1 MKEKLNIL
9 TKLVRYNLK
18 IVFANKF
25 IYFLIAA
32 LAFYFLIIGI
42 MLFSESTTTT
52 KDIFEALIVPGVLV
66 LFYPTIYGIQNDKD
80 ARMLEII
87 FAIPNYRYKVYLLRF
102 LISFVLLFFVLLGL
116 TYLTGFAL
124 IKFNELQ
131 LLFQLMYL
139 MLFISCLSFLFS
151 TLMKSGNS
159 AAVTLI
165 IISLF
170 FIILADSLEHSKWNI
185 FLNPYNV
192 PTEMST
198 TVWENVIYQNHLM
211 IIIASVIFLFW
222 SLINLQK
229 RETFV

>member
-9 TKLVRYNLK
+9 AKLVRYNLK

-42 MLFSESTTTT
+42 LLFSESTTTT
-52 KDIFEALIVPGVLV
+52 KEIFSALIVPGVLV

-102 LISFVLLFFVLLGL
+102 LINFLLLFFVLLSL

-124 IKFNELQ
+124 IKFNEVH

-170 FIILADSLEHSKWNI
+170 FIILSETLEHSKWNI

-198 TVWENVIYQNHLM
+198 TVWKNVIYQNHLM
-211 IIIASVIFLFW
+211 MIIASVIFLFW